1 MSSKLTI
8 DIPVTWIHEQIKT
21 HPGMHA
27 ASWNYLLYL
36 WNEHLLEARY
46 SQQPVEKDE
55 YVRLHKDPGAAHK
68 FWKEGTEWEI
78 KK

>member
-1 MSSKLTI
+1 MSNGKI
-8 DIPVTWIHEQIKT
+8 DIPVTWIYEQIKE
-21 HPGMHA
+21 HPGIHA
-27 ASWNYLLYL
+27 ASWNYLLDL
-36 WNEHLLEARY
+36 WDAHLTEARY
-46 SQQPVEKDE
+46 SQQPVKNDE